1 LALGPTALVVLPGL
15 VYSHHVSSGKLAL
28 LVSPNVTAQH
38 EENVSLKIFS
48 PGTPQKDIFTAIKQC
63 PLGSPWLSSAR
74 IYTNPSTLISI
85 DCVELKI
92 ESVQMVPR
100 LIEGAPTDFHS
111 DYLRYHSDLREL
123 SIRSYRQMSF
133 RNRYLQA
140 NKHGYFV
147 SRHYNVVNRGTI
159 IISKNYN
166 IFRSIENRIIPHPEK
181 AIYLIETMTRA
192 YSQLQ
197 AGRFCLVRGEE
208 ASNDE
213 LKNYQATAIKRI
225 VGRYNQPVPMLTSI
239 LKGEAF
245 YLKKNKTLLFFLKKR
260 KKN

>member
-1 LALGPTALVVLPGL
+1 
-15 VYSHHVSSGKLAL
+15 
-28 LVSPNVTAQH
+28 
-38 EENVSLKIFS
+38 
-48 PGTPQKDIFTAIKQC
+48 
-63 PLGSPWLSSAR
+63 
-74 IYTNPSTLISI
+74 
-85 DCVELKI
+85 
-92 ESVQMVPR
+92 
-100 LIEGAPTDFHS
+100 
-111 DYLRYHSDLREL
+111 
-123 SIRSYRQMSF
+123 
-133 RNRYLQA
+133 
-140 NKHGYFV
+140 
-147 SRHYNVVNRGTI
+147 
-159 IISKNYN
+159 
-166 IFRSIENRIIPHPEK
+166 
-181 AIYLIETMTRA
+181 MTRA